1 MCCQCSQKHPL
12 VIIIVII
19 EGLPN
24 LVFGLPLVG
33 RLLLTGKQT
42 QVFAFQQIPQLSH
55 ESGHQN
61 NSISCLVF
69 RCSKCEENRH
79 QPQHSVTKKNLQKR
93 KTSFSPFSPHMKT
106 PLVWVTSPLPV
117 TWWLSGQSGDLG
129 GCGHHW
135 WVRAALSGLTWDSSI
150 GRITIRGS
158 TDNMDERLILWVKL
172 SFLRF
177 NWYWNPSMGNHN

>member
-12 VIIIVII
+12 VIVIVII

-79 QPQHSVTKKNLQKR
+79 QPQHSATKKKNLQKR
-93 KTSFSPFSPHMKT
+93 QNLFFPLFTSHENPPGVSHFSSASH
-106 PLVWVTSPLPV
+106 VVTEWPE
-117 TWWLSGQSGDLG
+117 W
-129 GCGHHW
+129 
-135 WVRAALSGLTWDSSI
+135 
-150 GRITIRGS
+150 
-158 TDNMDERLILWVKL
+158 
-172 SFLRF
+172 
-177 NWYWNPSMGNHN
+177 